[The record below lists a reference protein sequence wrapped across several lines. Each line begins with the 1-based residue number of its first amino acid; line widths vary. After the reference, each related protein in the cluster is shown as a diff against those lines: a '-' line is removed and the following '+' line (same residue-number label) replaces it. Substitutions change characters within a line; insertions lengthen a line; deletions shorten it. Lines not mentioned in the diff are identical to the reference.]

1 MFTIKC
7 NNREIDPGPASIGMA
22 NGVKAISFLVC
33 ASLSTFYYLCFLL
46 NSPESSENPE
56 VAITIPPAIRKAS
69 MLIPK
74 RQNVF
79 PKKGDNHY
87 YKNIY
92 SGPQRNS
99 GTFFLS
105 SSRKSNKIGT
115 VPIG

>member
-1 MFTIKC
+1 
-7 NNREIDPGPASIGMA
+7 MA

-69 MLIPK
+69 MLILK

-87 YKNIY
+87 YKKHL
-92 SGPQRNS
+92 QRSTAKFGNVL
-99 GTFFLS
+99 FVIILS
-105 SSRKSNKIGT
+105 KSNKIGT